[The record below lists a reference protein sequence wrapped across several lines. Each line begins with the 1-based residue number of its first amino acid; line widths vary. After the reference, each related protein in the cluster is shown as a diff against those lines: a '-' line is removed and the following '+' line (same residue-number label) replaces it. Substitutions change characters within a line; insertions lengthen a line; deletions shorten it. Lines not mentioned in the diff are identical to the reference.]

1 MTQICDA
8 ALHLCRIRVTRLN
21 ELGLP
26 IAGPNNVYVSD
37 KPIELVVKPVIEA
50 GQQKTLVGGCDC
62 VIADYRGFDKLKRFD
77 LELGQGVIEPA
88 LLEMLLGTSAVL
100 DGAGDAIGGWW
111 PSQLTC
117 SQPAQPNLAFEAWQD
132 LWDGDHQNATYPY
145 VHWVWPSTRW
155 QISDHTL
162 QNDFLMPRVT
172 GFSRSN
178 PEWGDGIFGDYPEPA
193 EPLGGFFYTTTIPA
207 ATCDW
212 QSWAIT

>member
-117 SQPAQPNLAFEAWQD
+117 S
-132 LWDGDHQNATYPY
+132 Y